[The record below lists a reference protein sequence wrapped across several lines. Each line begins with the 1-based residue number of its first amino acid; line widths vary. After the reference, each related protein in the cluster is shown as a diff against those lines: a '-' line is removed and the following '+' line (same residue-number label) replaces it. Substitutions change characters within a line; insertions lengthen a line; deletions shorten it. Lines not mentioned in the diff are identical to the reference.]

1 MNPDELL
8 INMTNDLTRREGT
21 EVAKK
26 PKWDKGSSLWNSPT
40 YQVEEYINI
49 LERKIVE
56 LSDDLDK
63 YTGLPFSKVSDHID
77 SLEKSV
83 REMSEE
89 LGKYKE
95 KERLTDLWARGEID
109 N

>member
-21 EVAKK
+21 EVAKR
-26 PKWDKGSSLWNSPT
+26 PKWDKGSNLWNSPT
-40 YQVEEYINI
+40 YQVDEYINI

-56 LSDDLDK
+56 LSGDLDR
-63 YTGLPFSKVSDHID
+63 YTGKTFSKVSDHID
-77 SLEKSV
+77 LLEKKV
-83 REMSEE
+83 RDMSEE
-89 LGKYKE
+89 LEKYKE
-95 KERLTDLWARGEID
+95 RDRLTDLWARGDIE